1 MIEHGAKANYNALA
15 AAVGHDRVE
24 VVKILIGTNSQ
35 NNPHSGTDLLR
46 AFRSACLKKNTPER
60 NLAANL
66 KIAKL
71 LLEKSLGTGES
82 ENTKRKSVE
91 ATLSALGEERASI
104 LQRIKEQQSA
114 ASAIRWDKDRIGQ
127 IDAMMRLIRDWMANF
142 S

>member
-1 MIEHGAKANYNALA
+1 M
-15 AAVGHDRVE
+15 
-24 VVKILIGTNSQ
+24 VKILIGTNSQ
-35 NNPHSGTDLLR
+35 NNPYSGTDLLR

-71 LLEKSLGTGES
+71 LLEKALGTGES

-127 IDAMMRLIRDWMANF
+127 IDAMMRLIRNWMANF